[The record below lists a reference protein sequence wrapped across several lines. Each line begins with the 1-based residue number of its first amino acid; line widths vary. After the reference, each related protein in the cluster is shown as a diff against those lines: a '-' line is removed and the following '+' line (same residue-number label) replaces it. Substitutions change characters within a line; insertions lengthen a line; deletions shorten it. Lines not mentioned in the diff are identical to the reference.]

1 MRPALLTCATSPVHG
16 EAESRGVYLAKQYV
30 LLHDRICGSTLSRAD
45 GYLFGLDYMATF
57 AQGNLHMTA
66 ALAFQRHSCDRAAR
80 RLPVLFL

>member
-1 MRPALLTCATSPVHG
+1 MCYYTI
-16 EAESRGVYLAKQYV
+16 EYV
-30 LLHDRICGSTLSRAD
+30 VPHCRVRMGICL
-45 GYLFGLDYMATF
+45 GLDYMATF